1 MRHHSENDKRQGIHG
16 CRCLLS
22 VTSVEWC
29 LMRVL
34 WYVALGGAVGSVIRY
49 LVGLAVQNRSGMDFP
64 VGTLVVNISGCLLLG
79 FLIHY
84 ALATPAIT
92 PELRALLT
100 TGLCGGYTTFSTF
113 SYETVTLIQ
122 DGDWRRAILYV
133 GLSVAG
139 SILAVMLGIAGA
151 RQILDLRHGL

>member
-1 MRHHSENDKRQGIHG
+1 
-16 CRCLLS
+16 
-22 VTSVEWC
+22 
-29 LMRVL
+29 MRVI
-34 WYVALGGAVGSVIRY
+34 WYVALGGAVGSVLRY
-49 LVGLAVQNRSGMDFP
+49 IVGLAVQSRGGLDFP
-64 VGTLVVNISGCLLLG
+64 VGTLVVNLSGCLLLG

-84 ALATPAIT
+84 ALATPGIT

-122 DGDWRRAILYV
+122 DGDWRRATLYV

-139 SILAVMLGIAGA
+139 SILGVMLGIAGA
-151 RQILDLRHGL
+151 RSILDFRHGL

>member
-1 MRHHSENDKRQGIHG
+1 
-16 CRCLLS
+16 
-22 VTSVEWC
+22 
-29 LMRVL
+29 MRVI

-49 LVGLAVQNRSGMDFP
+49 VVGVAVQSRSGLDFP
-64 VGTLVVNISGCLLLG
+64 MGTLLVNISGCLLLG

-84 ALATPAIT
+84 ALASPAIT
-92 PELRALLT
+92 PEIRALLT

-122 DGDWRRAILYV
+122 DGDWRRATVYV

-151 RQILDLRHGL
+151 RHILDLRHGL

>member
-1 MRHHSENDKRQGIHG
+1 M
-16 CRCLLS
+16 
-22 VTSVEWC
+22 
-29 LMRVL
+29 L

-49 LVGLAVQNRSGMDFP
+49 AVGVAVQNRTGIDFP
-64 VGTLVVNISGCLLLG
+64 LGTLVVNITGCLLLG

-92 PELRALLT
+92 PEVRALLT

-113 SYETVTLIQ
+113 SYETVALIQ
-122 DGDWRRAILYV
+122 DGDWRRAALYV

-139 SILAVMLGIAGA
+139 SILGVMLGIAGA
-151 RQILDLRHGL
+151 RQVLELRQAL

>member
-1 MRHHSENDKRQGIHG
+1 
-16 CRCLLS
+16 
-22 VTSVEWC
+22 
-29 LMRVL
+29 MRVI

-49 LVGLAVQNRSGMDFP
+49 VVGVAVQSRSGLDFP
-64 VGTLVVNISGCLLLG
+64 VGTLLVNLSGCLLLG

-92 PELRALLT
+92 PEVRALLT

-122 DGDWRRAILYV
+122 DGDWRRATLYV

-151 RQILDLRHGL
+151 RLILDLRHGL